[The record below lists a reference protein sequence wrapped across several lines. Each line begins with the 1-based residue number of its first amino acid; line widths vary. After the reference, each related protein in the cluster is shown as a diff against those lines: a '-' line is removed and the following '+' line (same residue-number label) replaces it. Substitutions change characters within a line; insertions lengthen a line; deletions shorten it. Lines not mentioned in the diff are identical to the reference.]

1 MQEEF
6 GGVEADEGE
15 VLDLLRGE
23 EGREEQVVRLLRTH
37 LLDLHHDYKSQTRPS
52 ISIYANNIQH
62 LPSIS
67 HSTHQLL
74 IIII

>member
-52 ISIYANNIQH
+52 ISIYANNIH
-62 LPSIS
+62 IFPPF
-67 HSTHQLL
+67 HTQLTNY
-74 IIII
+74 